1 MDVIEQFL
9 HSISYKFP
17 KGYPDMTDPKDVLL
31 LESELG
37 KLGIDLDEAKGP
49 FEKLSPLAQEL
60 ALDISQKLNIPK
72 ENILSDSSKRI
83 IILTNESRPSIIKN
97 VGWYGFG
104 I

>member
-37 KLGIDLDEAKGP
+37 KL
-49 FEKLSPLAQEL
+49 KLNLNEL
-60 ALDISQKLNIPK
+60 NITDHWAERVKERGNILDIENLPK
-72 ENILSDSSKRI
+72 APTLSYDIKR
-83 IILTNESRPSIIKN
+83 
-97 VGWYGFG
+97 V
-104 I
+104 